1 MKLPFMYDP
10 LPFSQPFVDFINKFI
25 DSCFLPCSLS
35 FRINSID
42 DARRAFDLGADRIVV
57 NSSLWDNPSTIA
69 EISNLYGAQSI
80 VASLDIIKSESR
92 YLAYNWFSRSLR
104 QSLLPDILLH
114 SPELFGEVKIQSVLR
129 DGSVLGPDK
138 SLCNMSCHI
147 SQSSQSLTQGA
158 YYWKHYVDCLSMP
171 EISCVSCT
179 NVHHFSLDSI
189 TALKKFCLSHD
200 LTLATTMIDNIS
212 AFNGDPSTPPII
224 HIGMHKT
231 GTTSIQSVI
240 SSLLSLDIFDFSRI
254 RISCNLLWI
263 DFVLIHIFQVL
274 F

>member
-1 MKLPFMYDP
+1 MLKRIDASIPVFNGEFYRTRNFQPDYIYSLNHLDLSMFDEVTFLCIDP

-138 SLCNMSCHI
+138 SLLQHVLPHI
-147 SQSSQSLTQGA
+147 SKSLPISYAGGLTS
-158 YYWKHYVDCLSMP
+158 WKHYVDCLSMP

-189 TALKKFCLSHD
+189 TALKKFCVSHD
-200 LTLATTMIDNIS
+200 LDVRL
-212 AFNGDPSTPPII
+212 P
-224 HIGMHKT
+224 
-231 GTTSIQSVI
+231 Q
-240 SSLLSLDIFDFSRI
+240 
-254 RISCNLLWI
+254 
-263 DFVLIHIFQVL
+263 
-274 F
+274 